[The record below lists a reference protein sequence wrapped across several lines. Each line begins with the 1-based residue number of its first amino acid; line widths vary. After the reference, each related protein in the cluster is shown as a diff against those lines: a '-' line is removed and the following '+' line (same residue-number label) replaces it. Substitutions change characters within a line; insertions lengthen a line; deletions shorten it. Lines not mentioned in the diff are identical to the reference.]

1 MQLQDV
7 NQSNKA
13 RQGNVLRKAIS
24 EGTARYHHTFR
35 LGMACASK
43 HEHHPVGEV
52 WIWQVILRFGCFIIY
67 VFILPTMKKIKIYL
81 FNI

>member
-7 NQSNKA
+7 NHNTKA
-13 RQGNVLRKAIS
+13 RQGNVLRKAIV

-35 LGMACASK
+35 LEMASK
-43 HEHHPVGEV
+43 HENHPVGEV
-52 WIWQVILRFGCFIIY
+52 WAWQVILRFGCFIIY
-67 VFILPTMKKIKIYL
+67 VFILPTIKQIQIYL